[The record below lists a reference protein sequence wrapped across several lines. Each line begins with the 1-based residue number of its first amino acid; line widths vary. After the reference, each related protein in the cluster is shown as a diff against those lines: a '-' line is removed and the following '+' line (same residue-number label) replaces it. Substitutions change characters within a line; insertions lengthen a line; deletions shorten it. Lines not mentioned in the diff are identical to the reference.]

1 MTCPNR
7 GVPRVRAMTE
17 WEFDPTSPKSRQIA
31 DELEKRIRNGQY
43 PPKHP
48 LYEIRMVQEFG
59 VARDTARKAFNILR
73 ERGFIFTVP
82 GMGSF
87 VSDPESWSQ
96 D

>member
-1 MTCPNR
+1 M
-7 GVPRVRAMTE
+7 
-17 WEFDPTSPKSRQIA
+17 WEFDPTQPKSQQIA
-31 DELEKRIRNGQY
+31 AELEKRIRNGQY

-73 ERGFIFTVP
+73 EKGLIFTVT

-87 VSDPESWSQ
+87 VADPSQ
-96 D
+96 WMEET